1 LIKNRFVSFSSS
13 FFLRCL
19 ILAGIMGLGFWSLL
33 TLRFQTEL
41 LPLFPQEL
49 PSVKMLEKAQASIA
63 SEREVIVLA
72 QPNPGWSVMQKLA
85 EGLRGKPGIGDV
97 RIDLGSTQSPSQWM
111 ASLIAGLP
119 EDRFFTMQQSLTPVA
134 IKSRLDHTLQQMSG
148 ALDETEMGR
157 LRFDPLRLQ
166 EIVFAGS
173 NSSQSIDVA
182 RLPPVLA
189 IDADR
194 SLKTFEDDQ
203 KFVAQVRNLLAAQA
217 SEISPTTQFM
227 LTGQPAIIAD
237 VSSHMKRDLLVM
249 LSFTIA
255 LTSLAFWITYRSL
268 MPLIWI
274 IAAQVLA
281 LFCALTAARV
291 TFGQINV
298 LSIGFSSILLGVGMD
313 YCILVYHFFAQP
325 GEPDPDEWRKL
336 RHAIWLSSVTTAAT
350 FGVLYFS
357 SFPGLRQLAVLVGV
371 GLIATAYFAVTL
383 LAGLLA
389 RRRPQAPRCLGTVSQ
404 RCAQFLFRQRVI
416 LCVAAGAVLI
426 AAIAMAPK
434 LATYPF
440 YDSSIDQLEP
450 TQLES
455 SRAQKIL
462 QTHFSPPL
470 LKSGDAEKN
479 RADWQPIDLHEVA
492 VEFQAAGL
500 DASWSGPTLQILDS
514 LNRWHAGSLNL
525 TGAGQAETAWI
536 SLRHDLNLTA
546 VHDFKRLSL
555 VMIAIVFV
563 LCCLTHRSVRLVTL
577 NLVTLFFALLL
588 LAGMLY
594 VTGNSMTIVS
604 LLCIPLMIG
613 LVIDYSLHILLALEH
628 AGGELVGAFRHIA
641 VPVFLTGLASI
652 IGFTAPML
660 SSQPALQNFGNVM
673 DLGIVAA
680 VTSGLIL
687 LPAFYSMTWR
697 NSILTPHHSVTLYRA
712 SIFTL
717 AAFAARYTP
726 LKLTRSIAGL
736 AGILYAL
743 THPEKVAVVH
753 RNLLLLD
760 QNLKLRNARKV
771 YREFGQ
777 TIADYFYIGSRP
789 RGKAAK
795 IIRENQGKN
804 YLRAAYQQ
812 GKGGIIIT
820 AHFGLFEL
828 GGLFTA
834 EQRIPVTVLTF
845 PEPSHALTQWR
856 AQFRRKWGVDTITIG
871 TDPFAFLPI
880 ADRLREGH
888 FIAAL
893 IDRPHSSESVPVRFP
908 YGMTLFSSGIL
919 LLAAHSGAPVLP
931 ATMVRHADGHYQ
943 AHIFPPIEIKSRGS
957 RTETLQFYSQQIADI
972 LIPTLCDYPEQWYQ
986 FTPLSPS

>member
-1 LIKNRFVSFSSS
+1 MTFPLPPL
-13 FFLRCL
+13 LRCL
-19 ILAGIMGLGFWSLL
+19 IIASVVGLGFWSLL

-41 LPLFPQEL
+41 LPLFPQNI
-49 PSVKMLEKAQASIA
+49 PSVRTLEKAQASVA

-72 QPNPGWSVMQKLA
+72 QPNPGWSAMEKLA
-85 EGLRGKPGIGDV
+85 DHLRGRPGIGEV
-97 RIDLGSTQSPSQWM
+97 QVGLGSTQSPSHWM
-111 ASLIAGLP
+111 ATLIAGLP
-119 EDRFFTMQQSLTPVA
+119 ENEFSKVQHALTPATV
-134 IKSRLDHTLQQMSG
+134 KTRLDDTLQQMSG
-148 ALDETEMGR
+148 ALDETPMGR

-166 EIVFAGS
+166 EIALADS
-173 NSSQSIDVA
+173 NSSPLMDLA
-182 RLPPVLA
+182 HLPPVLVV
-189 IDADR
+189 DADHG
-194 SLKTFEDDQ
+194 LKTFEDDQ
-203 KFVAQVRNLLAAQA
+203 QFVAHVRTLLASQA
-217 SEISPTTQFM
+217 SGIPLTTQFM

-237 VSSHMKRDLLVM
+237 VSSHMKRDLIVM

-255 LTSLAFWITYRSL
+255 LTSLAFWLTYRSL
-268 MPLIWI
+268 MPLVWI
-274 IAAQVLA
+274 IAAQILA
-281 LFCALTAARV
+281 LFCALTAARII
-291 TFGQINV
+291 FGQINV

-325 GEPDPDEWRKL
+325 EEPDPEEWREL

-389 RRRPQAPRCLGTVSQ
+389 RRRPRAPRWLGSASQ
-404 RCAQFLFRQRVI
+404 RCAQFLFRQRII
-416 LCVAAGAVLI
+416 LCVVASAVFI
-426 AAIAMAPK
+426 SAIALAPR
-434 LATYPF
+434 LVTYPF

-462 QTHFSPPL
+462 QTQFSPSISQ
-470 LKSGDAEKN
+470 SGDAEKN
-479 RADWQPIDLHEVA
+479 RTNWQPVDLQEITS
-492 VEFQAAGL
+492 EFQAAGF
-500 DASWSGPTLQILDS
+500 DASWSGSTLQILDS
-514 LNRWHAGSLNL
+514 LNRWHAGSLDL
-525 TGAGQAETAWI
+525 TGANQTEAAWI
-536 SLRHDLNLTA
+536 SLRRDLNLTA

-563 LCCLTHRSVRLVTL
+563 LCCLTHRSARLVAL
-577 NLVTLFFALLL
+577 NLITLFFALLL

-594 VTGNSMTIVS
+594 LTGNSMTIVS

-680 VTSGLIL
+680 VTSGLLL
-687 LPAFYSMTWR
+687 LPAFYAVTQRDS
-697 NSILTPHHSVTLYRA
+697 NPSGHHSKALYRA

-717 AAFAARYTP
+717 AAFAAKYIP

-736 AGILYAL
+736 AGTLYAL
-743 THPEKVAVVH
+743 AHPAKVAVVH

-760 QNLKLRNARKV
+760 QNLKLRNAHKV
-771 YREFGQ
+771 YREFGR
-777 TIADYFYIGSRP
+777 TIADYFYIGTRSRHE
-789 RGKAAK
+789 AVQ
-795 IIRENQGKN
+795 IIEESNEKN
-804 YLRAAYQQ
+804 YLHDVHQR
-812 GKGGIIIT
+812 GKGGIIVT

-828 GGLFTA
+828 GGLFTT
-834 EQRIPVTVLTF
+834 EQGVPVTVLTL

-856 AQFRRKWGVDTITIG
+856 ARFRRKWGVDTLTLG

-880 ADRLREGH
+880 AERLREGH

-893 IDRPHSSESVPVRFP
+893 IDRPHSSESIPVRFP
-908 YGMTLFSSGIL
+908 NGMTLFSSGIL

-931 ATMVRHADGHYQ
+931 AAMVRHVDGRYR

-957 RTETLQFYSQQIADI
+957 RAETLQFYSQQIADI
-972 LIPTLCDYPEQWYQ
+972 LIPVLCDYPEQWYQ